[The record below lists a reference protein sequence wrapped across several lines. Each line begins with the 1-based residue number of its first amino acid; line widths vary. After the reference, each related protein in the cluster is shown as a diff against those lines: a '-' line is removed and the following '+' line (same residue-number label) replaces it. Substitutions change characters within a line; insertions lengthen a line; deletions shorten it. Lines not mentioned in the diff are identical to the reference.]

1 MRKIR
6 KIIALLSAVC
16 LSATLFF
23 GCDSE
28 SGTAGRGIQS
38 IAKTSSEGLTDY
50 YTITYTDGTTDVF
63 TVQNGADGADGAQGE
78 KGEQGAQ
85 GVQGLQGQAAE
96 KISVEEL
103 YAVYV
108 EKYPSASYED
118 FLNAVLSVSV
128 DETATAIGKALQSS
142 LQVYTEFTESYRYGY
157 GYGNSTRKETA
168 TYMGSAVIYAIE
180 SDYTYLITNYHVIYD
195 TNANTSDK
203 IAERIVCYLYGS
215 EGAPQAT
222 SEKNEQ
228 GCTVYDYG
236 EYGIECEYVGGSAVA
251 DLAVIKTETATIKAI
266 NEDIAAI
273 EFAQGYSVGQTA
285 IAIGNPNGEGI
296 SVTKGVVSVDNEFI
310 SLSVDGTTR
319 DYRSIRIDTALYG
332 GNSGGGLFD
341 VDGKLIGITNA
352 GNGDDQNINYA
363 IPLNIVKNTT
373 ESILYYARLG
383 ERSVKKITVGVTVRY
398 ENSKYV
404 YDTQSQQG
412 KIVEDVIV
420 DSITANS
427 IAEQLGLQAGDRIL
441 SVKINGTAHEINRYF
456 EIGDLLYTVR
466 QGDTLSVCYEREGE
480 PKEAPMY
487 EITASDLISVA

>member
-1 MRKIR
+1 MKKTS
-6 KIIALLSAVC
+6 KIITAISALC
-16 LSATLFF
+16 LSATLSF
-23 GCDSE
+23 GCNFRSN
-28 SGTAGRGIQS
+28 SGKGIQS
-38 IAKTSSEGLTDY
+38 ILKTGSDGLTDI
-50 YTITYTDGTTDVF
+50 YTITYTDGTTDSF
-63 TVQNGADGADGAQGE
+63 TVQNGANGANGADGSN
-78 KGEQGAQ
+78 
-85 GVQGLQGQAAE
+85 
-96 KISVEEL
+96 ISVEAL
-103 YAVYV
+103 YADYL
-108 EKYPSASYED
+108 EKYPDATYEE
-118 FLNAVLSVSV
+118 FLNAVLSVSA
-128 DETATAIGKALQSS
+128 DETATAINKALQSA

-168 TYMGSAVIYAIE
+168 VYMGSAVIYAIE
-180 SDYTYLITNYHVIYD
+180 NDYTYLITNYHVIYD

-215 EGAPQAT
+215 EGQPQAT
-222 SEKNEQ
+222 SEKNSQ

-236 EYGIECEYVGGSAVA
+236 EYGIECEYVGGSASS
-251 DLAVIKTETATIKAI
+251 DLAIIKTETDRIKAI
-266 NEDIAAI
+266 NEDIAEI
-273 EFAQGYSVGQTA
+273 EFAEDYSVGQTA

-310 SLSVDGTTR
+310 QLSVDGTTR

-373 ESILYYARLG
+373 ESILYYARQG

-404 YDTQSQQG
+404 YDTESQYG

-420 DSITANS
+420 DSVVSGS
-427 IAEQLGLQAGDRIL
+427 IAEGIGIKAGDKI
-441 SVKINGTAHEINRYF
+441 SSIKINGMEYAINRYF
-456 EIGDLLYTVR
+456 EIGDILYTIR
-466 QGDTLSVCYEREGE
+466 QGDEISICYERGNEQKQTG
-480 PKEAPMY
+480 MY
-487 EITASDLISVA
+487 EIKATDLIAVA